1 MNILSDNEIVN
12 VTDFSTPFPSN
23 HFWVFNGIEVDFMYG
38 KISHVEEYSGAT
50 VTIKC
55 DKHDEII
62 TIPANW
68 YILALDKES
77 YRIDMVPIL
86 SCSTYEHDAFV
97 FCSTHQRVETVKIR
111 VLEFNNGG
119 IVYAPNLPK
128 ASAIVCPFT
137 DTKGIIVGPVDLHR
151 YLKEKVVG
159 DLV

>member
-12 VTDFSTPFPSN
+12 VTDFSSQFPAA
-23 HFWVFNGIEVDFMYG
+23 HYWTFNGIEVDFMYG
-38 KISHVEEYSGAT
+38 KITHVEEYTGAS

-55 DKHDEII
+55 DNHPEPII
-62 TIPANW
+62 IPANW
-68 YILALDKES
+68 FILALDRES

-86 SCSTYEHDAFV
+86 ACSTYEHDAYV

-111 VLEFNNGG
+111 ILEFNNDSV
-119 IVYAPNLPK
+119 VYAPNIPK
-128 ASAIVCPFT
+128 ASAIVCPFS